1 MALDIGS
8 GTAVSAYQTNSSSL
22 AGRKGDHEPDALSR
36 ALQAGDLNAAK
47 EAFDK
52 LATRLPAGV
61 LSDPNNPLT
70 KVGKALQGDDIEAA
84 RAAMAG
90 RSGYNDRIG
99 TTGSVSKVK
108 DSNKGYQIEVSNGM
122 GQALQ
127 LSSAINSGNAKLAKA
142 LMQQMFDE
150 LQQMAAMNSA
160 SPTSKEI
167 AIGKPLTGNKSLAS
181 AISSADKLLS
191 NPDFQSLKRAVDRGD
206 LPSMQAAWAAFIRG
220 SIALRE
226 KEMDLPKSADT
237 PKNTVIG
244 FSRSLVQAA

>member
-1 MALDIGS
+1 
-8 GTAVSAYQTNSSSL
+8 
-22 AGRKGDHEPDALSR
+22 
-36 ALQAGDLNAAK
+36 
-47 EAFDK
+47 
-52 LATRLPAGV
+52 
-61 LSDPNNPLT
+61 
-70 KVGKALQGDDIEAA
+70 
-84 RAAMAG
+84 
-90 RSGYNDRIG
+90 
-99 TTGSVSKVK
+99 
-108 DSNKGYQIEVSNGM
+108 
-122 GQALQ
+122 
-127 LSSAINSGNAKLAKA
+127 
-142 LMQQMFDE
+142 MQQMFDE

-167 AIGKPLTGNKSLAS
+167 AIGKPMTGNKSLAS